1 MKAAVFVGTGRPLE
15 VQQLPDPEPG
25 LGEVTLRVERCGI
38 CATDLHVT
46 GAPEPLFPPGMIL
59 GHEVGGEV
67 IAVGHGVDWLKPGD
81 AVIPMTSRGCDKCA
95 HCLAGR
101 QYFCAQ
107 MRPNFGGYAE
117 FMLSSAASCVR
128 IPAGLSLQDAALVE
142 PLSVALHGIT
152 LAPVR
157 PGDRVL
163 VMGAGPIGLG
173 AVFWAERLG
182 AQRIAVMATSHR
194 REPLAEEM
202 GATSFTVVKT
212 GYETEIVQHLGGP
225 PDVVVE
231 CVGALGVIAKAI
243 DFVKP
248 RGVIIA
254 IGLCMH
260 MDSFAPATALL
271 KEIRLQFAIGT
282 SRKQFEAAAS
292 VLACGAVAPRAMVTD
307 TITLGALP
315 AQFEALRGRTPHC
328 KVLVAP

>member
-1 MKAAVFVGTGRPLE
+1 
-15 VQQLPDPEPG
+15 
-25 LGEVTLRVERCGI
+25 
-38 CATDLHVT
+38 
-46 GAPEPLFPPGMIL
+46 
-59 GHEVGGEV
+59 
-67 IAVGHGVDWLKPGD
+67 
-81 AVIPMTSRGCDKCA
+81 
-95 HCLAGR
+95 
-101 QYFCAQ
+101 
-107 MRPNFGGYAE
+107 
-117 FMLSSAASCVR
+117 
-128 IPAGLSLQDAALVE
+128 
-142 PLSVALHGIT
+142 
-152 LAPVR
+152 
-157 PGDRVL
+157 
-163 VMGAGPIGLG
+163 
-173 AVFWAERLG
+173 
-182 AQRIAVMATSHR
+182 
-194 REPLAEEM
+194 
-202 GATSFTVVKT
+202 
-212 GYETEIVQHLGGP
+212 
-225 PDVVVE
+225 VVVE